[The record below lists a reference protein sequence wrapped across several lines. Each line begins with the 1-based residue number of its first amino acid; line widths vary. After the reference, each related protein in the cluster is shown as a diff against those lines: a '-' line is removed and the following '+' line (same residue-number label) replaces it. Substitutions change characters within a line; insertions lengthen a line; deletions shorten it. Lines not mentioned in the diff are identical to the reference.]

1 MTSQL
6 NVDTIVDKAG
16 SGGTNVKVSNTSTY
30 VSDGGT
36 VTQNTVQSLCKSWIY
51 LKGNDTFGI
60 QDSHNTASATDNGE
74 GDYTSA
80 RTSAFSNDDYAT
92 SALCSATTGGN
103 PHYNFTVENQDT
115 RVRSTTSLRIYILNS
130 QSGQGAN
137 DAIDS
142 SITFFGDLA

>member
-1 MTSQL
+1 MASEL
-6 NVDTIVDKAG
+6 EVDKISGTTTAG
-16 SGGTNVKVSNTSTY
+16 SISVTGEGNSTTTNLQQ
-30 VSDGGT
+30 G
-36 VTQNTVQSLCKSWIY
+36 LCKSWIY

>member
-1 MTSQL
+1 MASQL
-6 NVDTIVDKAG
+6 KVDTIKGVTTAG
-16 SGGTNVKVSNTSTY
+16 SIAVTGEGNSTTTNLQQ
-30 VSDGGT
+30 GLG
-36 VTQNTVQSLCKSWIY
+36 KSWIY